1 MNLKISLAL
10 VTASSLVLAG
20 TPLPAATVVNR
31 TIATVN
37 GEAVLLS
44 EFDKNFNSF
53 LEQQKNMLPAEQ
65 LTPEWEKETKKK
77 ILEQMIDDKILLQE
91 AKKRKVRVSQR
102 ELEGGVIQIK
112 ARFLPDAG
120 RRELD
125 ALVQKALANRP
136 PDDQTPADINSIDLA
151 GLWQELSKSK
161 PDAVKESESKFKEEL
176 VKEGITEKKF
186 QDRIRDQLSVVQLT
200 QQEVRGRTKPPAD
213 EAAKELF
220 EKINQV
226 MQGKEVKNLDPE
238 DEADLESM
246 SKFFAAQTGERVKAR
261 HILLRVDKDA
271 SFKDKSAA
279 RRKLADLRAKIVA
292 GADFSEMA
300 QKFSDDK
307 GSAVRGGDLGAFMR
321 GQMVPPFEK
330 AAFSLPV
337 GQVSDIV
344 ETDFGFHLILVDE
357 KRAAAKLRY
366 EDVEDDL
373 KEYLFRVNA
382 QKTFEEYVQQL
393 RKTASIKVLI
403 DFDEAPKK

>member
-1 MNLKISLAL
+1 
-10 VTASSLVLAG
+10 
-20 TPLPAATVVNR
+20 
-31 TIATVN
+31 
-37 GEAVLLS
+37 
-44 EFDKNFNSF
+44 
-53 LEQQKNMLPAEQ
+53 
-65 LTPEWEKETKKK
+65 
-77 ILEQMIDDKILLQE
+77 
-91 AKKRKVRVSQR
+91 
-102 ELEGGVIQIK
+102 
-112 ARFLPDAG
+112 
-120 RRELD
+120 
-125 ALVQKALANRP
+125 
-136 PDDQTPADINSIDLA
+136 
-151 GLWQELSKSK
+151 
-161 PDAVKESESKFKEEL
+161 
-176 VKEGITEKKF
+176 
-186 QDRIRDQLSVVQLT
+186 
-200 QQEVRGRTKPPAD
+200 
-213 EAAKELF
+213 
-220 EKINQV
+220 

>member
-1 MNLKISLAL
+1 LNLKISLAL

>member
-1 MNLKISLAL
+1 LNLKISLAL

-200 QQEVRGRTKPPAD
+200 
-213 EAAKELF
+213 
-220 EKINQV
+220 
-226 MQGKEVKNLDPE
+226 
-238 DEADLESM
+238 
-246 SKFFAAQTGERVKAR
+246 
-261 HILLRVDKDA
+261 
-271 SFKDKSAA
+271 
-279 RRKLADLRAKIVA
+279 
-292 GADFSEMA
+292 
-300 QKFSDDK
+300 
-307 GSAVRGGDLGAFMR
+307 
-321 GQMVPPFEK
+321 
-330 AAFSLPV
+330 
-337 GQVSDIV
+337 
-344 ETDFGFHLILVDE
+344 
-357 KRAAAKLRY
+357 
-366 EDVEDDL
+366 
-373 KEYLFRVNA
+373 
-382 QKTFEEYVQQL
+382 
-393 RKTASIKVLI
+393 
-403 DFDEAPKK
+403 